1 MFMKLHVFR
10 VKPKEELISR
20 ILSYCDENNL
30 TSGIVV
36 GIIGSV
42 EGAQLNFL
50 KGLPGKYESVNY
62 VGPLEIVSA
71 QGSIAL
77 KGKETIIHIHI
88 QLSGEDMCGG
98 GHLVNA
104 TILSTA
110 EVVIGEIDDQ
120 LYRQLDEYTGLNE
133 LVN

>member
-1 MFMKLHVFR
+1 MKLHVFR
-10 VKPKEELISR
+10 VKPKEELMGR

-30 TSGIVV
+30 TSGIVA

-42 EGAQLNFL
+42 EDAQLNFL
-50 KGLPGKYESVNY
+50 KGLPGRYESVSY
-62 VGPLEIVSA
+62 MGPLEIVSA

-77 KGKETIIHIHI
+77 KGEETIVHIHI
-88 QLSGEDMCGG
+88 QLSGEDMCRG
-98 GHLVNA
+98 GHLVKA

-110 EVVIGEIDDQ
+110 EIVIVEIDGQ
-120 LYRQLDEYTGLNE
+120 LYRQFDEYTGLNE